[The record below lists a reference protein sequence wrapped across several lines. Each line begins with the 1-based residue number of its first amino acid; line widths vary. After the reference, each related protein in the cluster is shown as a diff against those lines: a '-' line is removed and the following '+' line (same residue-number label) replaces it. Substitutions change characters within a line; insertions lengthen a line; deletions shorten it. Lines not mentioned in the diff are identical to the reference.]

1 MSRVR
6 ETTSE
11 NVRTSQGIGLGI
23 ALSLLCW
30 LLAYYILF

>member
-1 MSRVR
+1 MSRAK
-6 ETTSE
+6 ETASE

-30 LLAYYILF
+30 ALAYYILF